1 MKFKLKYKAA
11 VVLAVA
17 LALSQVQ
24 IFLSPAKA
32 YAETQVS
39 DVTVT
44 ATAGDGNLNLDWTD
58 PSDTQTLSITAPGLH
73 LKNLVTEGSTV
84 AAGFDPSE
92 RITLTIEVRSEVSGS
107 TLEEIVRDTGVTE
120 AEAVEEF
127 EAVELK
133 SIDIVMPASGFF
145 STSAQA
151 STQPSATSFRYTTFI
166 PEEKVFDFMVNLC
179 PAGGGSY
186 FLGDDRTFD
195 STSTSF
201 RTRVN
206 VRVDWLAGG
215 VVSSTKSAG
224 LSTSYT
230 FIRVSDYYGY
240 YVKDSGYSNLSEV
253 TVKTKY
259 SSTTYVVFTI
269 DHNAVDPMCPAAVAA
284 NSGIK
289 YRYDVTVQRSGN
301 YGLEGW
307 ALRAPAHE
315 AYIRDSESPA
325 WKTVFQR
332 TNSGFG
338 CLLLNEF
345 PGCKTEQSYSG
356 AVL

>member
-1 MKFKLKYKAA
+1 MA
-11 VVLAVA
+11 
-17 LALSQVQ
+17 
-24 IFLSPAKA
+24 
-32 YAETQVS
+32 
-39 DVTVT
+39 DVTVKV
-44 ATAGDGNLNLDWTD
+44 TAGEGNLSLEWSD
-58 PSDTQTLSITAPGLH
+58 PPAEKTLTISAPGVH
-73 LKNLVTEGSTV
+73 VADEVAGGSAVST
-84 AAGFDPSE
+84 GFDPSD

-107 TLEEIVRDTGVTE
+107 TLEEIVKVTGVAE
-120 AEAVEEF
+120 AEAVEKYET
-127 EAVELK
+127 VEVK
-133 SIDIVMPASGFF
+133 SLGIVMPDSGFF
-145 STSAQA
+145 STSASA

-166 PEEKVFDFMVNLC
+166 PEEQVFDFMVNLC
-179 PAGGGSY
+179 PAPGGSY
-186 FLGDDRTFD
+186 FLGDNRTFD
-195 STSTSF
+195 TTSTSF

-215 VVSSTKSAG
+215 VVSYTKSAG

-240 YVKDSGYSNLSEV
+240 YLKDSGYSNLSEV

-259 SSTTYVVFTI
+259 SSTTHVVFTI

-332 TNSGFG
+332 ANSGFA
-338 CLLLNEF
+338 CLLF
-345 PGCKTEQSYSG
+345 IDYPGCKTEQSYSG